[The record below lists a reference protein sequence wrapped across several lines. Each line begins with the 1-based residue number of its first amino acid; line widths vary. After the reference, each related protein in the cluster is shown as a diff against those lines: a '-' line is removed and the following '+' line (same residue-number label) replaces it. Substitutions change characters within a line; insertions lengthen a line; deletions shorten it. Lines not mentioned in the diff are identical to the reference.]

1 MKRKLLGL
9 SLLLLWGSFVH
20 ADQNIRQ
27 TIPSYNVD
35 SYQQAVDMK
44 SYVGKWESD
53 CIFNELQQNYVIE
66 SFDFK
71 NPFLLKKTTQV
82 FKNHI
87 CTVPLIMLNTTDHQI
102 NHILKK
108 DDSNYI
114 LYSSLKEAI
123 NLSISKENTERM
135 LIRLDGITYR
145 LIKVYK

>member
-1 MKRKLLGL
+1 M
-9 SLLLLWGSFVH
+9 
-20 ADQNIRQ
+20 
-27 TIPSYNVD
+27 
-35 SYQQAVDMK
+35 
-44 SYVGKWESD
+44 
-53 CIFNELQQNYVIE
+53 
-66 SFDFK
+66 
-71 NPFLLKKTTQV
+71 LKKTTQV

-123 NLSISKENTERM
+123 NLSISKENKERM